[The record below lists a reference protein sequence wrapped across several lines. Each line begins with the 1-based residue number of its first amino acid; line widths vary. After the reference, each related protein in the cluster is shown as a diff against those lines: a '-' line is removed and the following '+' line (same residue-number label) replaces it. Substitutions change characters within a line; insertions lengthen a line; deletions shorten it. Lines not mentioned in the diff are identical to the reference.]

1 MVINLI
7 WIKRKD
13 CISHLV
19 RVWSVATLVW
29 VKTSEHNS
37 SEPVPFPNTWPPGH
51 CLVSTHQY
59 FCKVVAVIFIVI
71 ARWLDPTYPSYSFR
85 RRQKV
90 QCDQWKEPSF
100 QCLHKVTTKYFQP
113 LAITRT
119 HSTWNI
125 LTSKHLL
132 QSFQGEDYTL
142 HKPEAIDIADGF
154 CQNTVAPAESWHV
167 LRSADEILYLYIV

>member
-1 MVINLI
+1 MDQKKGLYLASRACMKCGHFGVSQNF
-7 WIKRKD
+7 RTQF
-13 CISHLV
+13 V
-19 RVWSVATLVW
+19 RTR
-29 VKTSEHNS
+29 
-37 SEPVPFPNTWPPGH
+37 PIVPTPDPAGH

-85 RRQKV
+85 RGQKV

-154 CQNTVAPAESWHV
+154 CQNTVAPAESWGKHGRFSDLQIKV
-167 LRSADEILYLYIV
+167 ACSVT

>member
-37 SEPVPFPNTWPPGH
+37 SEPVPCPNTWPRWP
-51 CLVSTHQY
+51 LFSLYTS
-59 FCKVVAVIFIVI
+59 IFLQSCGCYIY
-71 ARWLDPTYPSYSFR
+71 RHRPLTRPDLSYPSSSFR
-85 RRQKV
+85 RRQKG

-154 CQNTVAPAESWHV
+154 CQNTVSSGTSREFRATVTCS
-167 LRSADEILYLYIV
+167 